1 VFELEQPFKD
11 LGNAIKK
18 ASQLPAA
25 TRAPPPPAAEKA
37 AKSVGDVQTQ
47 MQKELN
53 GSRAEIDK
61 LKKAKLKT
69 AQNWTPGWKTLVLLT
84 ISVILVGVLW
94 ARERWASEVPA
105 AEAPAAPA
113 AEEKAPEAP
122 AAKVARKKAEEV
134 SHTRSLLF

>member
-1 VFELEQPFKD
+1 MFELEQPFKD

-69 AQNWTPGWKTLVLLT
+69 AQNWTLGGKTLVLLT
-84 ISVILVGVLW
+84 ISVGVLLW

>member
-1 VFELEQPFKD
+1 MFELEQPFKD

-18 ASQLPAA
+18 ASHLPSA
-25 TRAPPPPAAEKA
+25 TPAPPPPAAEKA

-69 AQNWTPGWKTLVLLT
+69 AQNWTLGGKTLVLLT
-84 ISVILVGVLW
+84 ILVGV
-94 ARERWASEVPA
+94 
-105 AEAPAAPA
+105 
-113 AEEKAPEAP
+113 
-122 AAKVARKKAEEV
+122 
-134 SHTRSLLF
+134 